1 VVISSFDEN
10 FEGGLMGVA
19 RKNKCKLASNRVRVV
34 LCCGEIRKWNIVLGI
49 LWPKWPIYL

>member
-1 VVISSFDEN
+1 MVISYFDEN

-34 LCCGEIRKWNIVLGI
+34 LCCGEIRK
-49 LWPKWPIYL
+49 